1 MLLEIALTLAFCLFT
16 TLKSVS
22 KVSFNEIIK
31 SLGNEHICPLLS
43 IQELLSCAE
52 ASMDLTVIKH
62 EKSEYLLAES
72 STPSWYLLPL
82 GLPVK

>member
-16 TLKSVS
+16 TLKFVS

-31 SLGNEHICPLLS
+31 SSGNCIILPLLS
-43 IQELLSCAE
+43 ILEVDYC
-52 ASMDLTVIKH
+52 DIIDFTVIKQ

-72 STPSWYLLPL
+72 SIPSWYLLPL
-82 GLPVK
+82 GLLVK